1 MLPDNGGEMENIME
15 IGIVGLG
22 LIGGSLAK
30 AISQNTDHTVYGMDI
45 SDTVVKKAVLVDAIE
60 QPLTDELLPQCDI
73 VIVALYPQA
82 TIDYV
87 KAHADLFKKDSI
99 VLDCGGV
106 KGVVCDALMPL
117 AEEKGFLFVGG
128 HPMAGLEHSGFTYA
142 KKSLFNNASMIFTPT
157 KGPIESMET
166 LKNLFTSIG
175 FTNIE
180 IATPQDHD
188 RKIAFTSQLA
198 HVVSN
203 AYIKSPTATEHM
215 GFSAGSYKDLTRVAK
230 LNEDMWTELFLE
242 NPDNL
247 SREIDG
253 IIEELAKYSNAIKA
267 GDAAALRELLKD
279 GREKKAIIDGEIF

>member
-1 MLPDNGGEMENIME
+1 ME

-30 AISQNTDHTVYGMDI
+30 AISQNTDHTVYGTDL
-45 SDTVVKKAVLVDAIE
+45 SEQVVRKAVLVDAIE

-87 KAHADLFKKDSI
+87 KEHAHLFRKESI
-99 VLDCGGV
+99 VVDCGGI
-106 KGVVCDALMPL
+106 KKLVCDTLIPL
-117 AEEKGFLFVGG
+117 AEDHGFLFVGG

-157 KGPIESMET
+157 KGPIESMEK
-166 LKNLFTSIG
+166 LKELFTSIG

-180 IATPQDHD
+180 ISTAEEHD

-203 AYIKSPTATEHM
+203 AYIKSPTALEHT

-230 LNEDMWTELFLE
+230 LNEVMWTELFLE
-242 NPDNL
+242 NADNL
-247 SREIDG
+247 AAEIDTLIG
-253 IIEELAKYSNAIKA
+253 NLQQYSTAIRERDAKTLCA
-267 GDAAALRELLKD
+267 LLKD
-279 GREKKAIIDGEIF
+279 GREKKALIDGEIF

>member
-1 MLPDNGGEMENIME
+1 ME

-30 AISQNTDHTVYGMDI
+30 AISQNTDHTVYGTDL
-45 SDTVVKKAVLVDAIE
+45 SEQVVRKAVLVDAIE

-87 KAHADLFKKDSI
+87 KEHAHLFRKESI
-99 VLDCGGV
+99 VVDCGGI
-106 KGVVCDALMPL
+106 KKLICDTLIPL
-117 AEEKGFLFVGG
+117 AEDHGFLFVGG

-157 KGPIESMET
+157 KGPIESMEK
-166 LKNLFTSIG
+166 LKELFTSIG

-180 IATPQDHD
+180 ISTAEEHD

-203 AYIKSPTATEHM
+203 AYIKSPTALEHS

-230 LNEDMWTELFLE
+230 LNEVMWTELFLE
-242 NPDNL
+242 NADNL
-247 SREIDG
+247 AAEIDTLIG
-253 IIEELAKYSNAIKA
+253 NLQQYSTAIREREAKTLA
-267 GDAAALRELLKD
+267 
-279 GREKKAIIDGEIF
+279 

>member
-1 MLPDNGGEMENIME
+1 ME

-30 AISQNTDHTVYGMDI
+30 AISQNTDHTVYGFDI

-60 QPLTDELLPQCDI
+60 QPLTDDLLPHCDI

-87 KAHADLFKKDSI
+87 KAHADLFKKDSM

-106 KGVVCDALMPL
+106 KGIVCDELMPL
-117 AEEKGFLFVGG
+117 SEEKGFLFIGG

-157 KGPIESMET
+157 KGPIEKISE
-166 LKNLFTSIG
+166 LKELFTSIG

-180 IATPQDHD
+180 ISTPEDHD

-203 AYIKSPTATEHM
+203 AYIKSPTAMEHM

-230 LNEDMWTELFLE
+230 LNEHMWTELFLE
-242 NPDNL
+242 NAENL
-247 SREIDG
+247 AGEIDT
-253 IIEELAKYSNAIKA
+253 IIENLQKYSTAIKEN
-267 GDAAALRELLKD
+267 DADTLRELLKD

>member
-1 MLPDNGGEMENIME
+1 ME

-30 AISQNTDHTVYGMDI
+30 AISQSTDNTVYGFDI
-45 SDTVVKKAVLVDAIE
+45 SEQVVRKAVLVNAIE

-87 KAHADLFKKDSI
+87 KEHAALFKKEAI
-99 VLDCGGV
+99 VIDCGGI
-106 KGVVCDALMPL
+106 KRLVCDTLIPL
-117 AEEKGFLFVGG
+117 AEEHGFLFVGG

-157 KGPIESMET
+157 RGPIESMEK
-166 LKNLFTSIG
+166 LKKLFTSIG

-180 IATPQDHD
+180 ISTAEDHD

-203 AYIKSPTATEHM
+203 AYIKSPTALEHA

-230 LNEDMWTELFLE
+230 LNEVMWTELFLE
-242 NPDNL
+242 NADNL
-247 SREIDG
+247 TGEIDTL
-253 IIEELAKYSNAIKA
+253 IENLQQYSTAIKHR
-267 GDAAALRELLKD
+267 DADTLCALLKD

>member
-1 MLPDNGGEMENIME
+1 ME

-30 AISQNTDHTVYGMDI
+30 AISQNTDHTVYGTDL
-45 SDTVVKKAVLVDAIE
+45 SEQVVRKAVLVDAIE

-87 KAHADLFKKDSI
+87 KEHAHLFRKESI
-99 VLDCGGV
+99 VVDCGGI
-106 KGVVCDALMPL
+106 KKLVCDTLIPL
-117 AEEKGFLFVGG
+117 AEDHGFLFVGG

-157 KGPIESMET
+157 KGPIESMEK
-166 LKNLFTSIG
+166 LKELFTSIG

-180 IATPQDHD
+180 ISTAEEHD

-203 AYIKSPTATEHM
+203 AYIKSPTALEHS

-230 LNEDMWTELFLE
+230 LNEVMWTELFLE
-242 NPDNL
+242 NADNL
-247 SREIDG
+247 VAEIDTLIG
-253 IIEELAKYSNAIKA
+253 NLQQYSTAIRER
-267 GDAAALRELLKD
+267 DAETLCALLKD
-279 GREKKAIIDGEIF
+279 GREKKALIDGEIF

>member
-1 MLPDNGGEMENIME
+1 ME

-30 AISQNTDHTVYGMDI
+30 AISQNTDHTVYGTDL
-45 SDTVVKKAVLVDAIE
+45 SEQVVKKAVLVNAIE
-60 QPLTDELLPQCDI
+60 QQLTDELLPQCDI

-82 TIDYV
+82 TIEYV
-87 KAHADLFKKDSI
+87 KEHAHLFRKESI
-99 VLDCGGV
+99 VVDCGGI
-106 KGVVCDALMPL
+106 KQLVCDTLIPL
-117 AEEKGFLFVGG
+117 AEENGFLFVGG

-157 KGPIESMET
+157 KGPIESMEK
-166 LKNLFTSIG
+166 LKELFTSIG

-180 IATPQDHD
+180 ISTAEEHD

-203 AYIKSPTATEHM
+203 AYIKSPTALEHS

-230 LNEDMWTELFLE
+230 LNEVMWTELFLE
-242 NPDNL
+242 NADNL
-247 SREIDG
+247 AAEIDTLIG
-253 IIEELAKYSNAIKA
+253 NLQQYSTAIRER
-267 GDAAALRELLKD
+267 DAETLCALLKD
-279 GREKKAIIDGEIF
+279 GREKKALIDGEIF

>member
-1 MLPDNGGEMENIME
+1 ME

-30 AISQNTDHTVYGMDI
+30 AISQNTDHTVYGTDL
-45 SDTVVKKAVLVDAIE
+45 SEQVVRKAVLVDAIE

-87 KAHADLFKKDSI
+87 KEHAHLFRKESI
-99 VLDCGGV
+99 VVDCGGI
-106 KGVVCDALMPL
+106 KKLICDTLIPL
-117 AEEKGFLFVGG
+117 AEDHGFLFVGG

-157 KGPIESMET
+157 KGPIESMEK
-166 LKNLFTSIG
+166 LKELFTSIG

-180 IATPQDHD
+180 ISTAEEHD

-203 AYIKSPTATEHM
+203 AYIKSPTALEHS

-230 LNEDMWTELFLE
+230 LNEVMWTELFLE
-242 NPDNL
+242 NADNL
-247 SREIDG
+247 VAEIDTLIG
-253 IIEELAKYSNAIKA
+253 NLQQYSTAIRERDAKTLCA
-267 GDAAALRELLKD
+267 LLKD
-279 GREKKAIIDGEIF
+279 GREKKALIDGEIF

>member
-1 MLPDNGGEMENIME
+1 ME
-15 IGIVGLG
+15 IGIAGLG

-30 AISQNTDHTVYGMDI
+30 AISQNTDNTVYGYDI
-45 SDTVVKKAVLVDAIE
+45 SDQVVKKAVLVDAIE
-60 QPLTDELLPQCDI
+60 QPLNDKLLTQCDI
-73 VIVALYPQA
+73 VVVALYPGD

-87 KAHADLFKKDSI
+87 TENADLFKPGAI
-99 VLDCGGV
+99 VVDCCGV
-106 KGVVCDALMPL
+106 KKPVCDKLIPL

-142 KKSLFNNASMIFTPT
+142 KKSLFNNASMIFTAT
-157 KGPIESMET
+157 KGPIESMSK
-166 LKNLFTSIG
+166 LKSLFTSIG

-180 IATPQDHD
+180 ITTPEEHD
-188 RKIAFTSQLA
+188 RRIAFTSQLA

-203 AYIKSPTATEHM
+203 AYIKSPTAQRHE

-247 SREIDG
+247 
-253 IIEELAKYSNAIKA
+253 
-267 GDAAALRELLKD
+267 
-279 GREKKAIIDGEIF
+279 

>member
-1 MLPDNGGEMENIME
+1 ME

-30 AISQNTDHTVYGMDI
+30 AISQNTDHTVYGTDI
-45 SDTVVKKAVLVDAIE
+45 SEQVVRKAVLVDAIE

-87 KAHADLFKKDSI
+87 KGHASLFREGSI
-99 VLDCGGV
+99 VVDCGGI
-106 KGVVCDALMPL
+106 KQLVCDELIPL
-117 AEEKGFLFVGG
+117 AEEHGFLFVGG

-166 LKNLFTSIG
+166 LKKLFTYIG

-180 IATPQDHD
+180 ISTAEEHD

-203 AYIKSPTATEHM
+203 AYIKSPTALEHT

-230 LNEDMWTELFLE
+230 LNEVMWTELFLE
-242 NPDNL
+242 NADNL
-247 SREIDG
+247 AAEIDTL
-253 IIEELAKYSNAIKA
+253 IENLQQYSTAIRER
-267 GDAAALRELLKD
+267 DAETLCALLKD
-279 GREKKAIIDGEIF
+279 GREKKALIDGEIF

>member
-1 MLPDNGGEMENIME
+1 ME

-30 AISQNTDHTVYGMDI
+30 AISQNTDHTVYGTDL
-45 SDTVVKKAVLVDAIE
+45 SEQVVRKAVLVDAIE

-87 KAHADLFKKDSI
+87 KEHAHLFRKESI
-99 VLDCGGV
+99 VVDCGGI
-106 KGVVCDALMPL
+106 KKLVCDTLIPL
-117 AEEKGFLFVGG
+117 AEDHGFLFVGG

-157 KGPIESMET
+157 KGPIDSMEK
-166 LKNLFTSIG
+166 LKELFTSIG

-180 IATPQDHD
+180 ISTAEEHD

-203 AYIKSPTATEHM
+203 AYIKSPTALEHS

-230 LNEDMWTELFLE
+230 LNEVMWTELFLE
-242 NPDNL
+242 NADNL
-247 SREIDG
+247 VAEIDTLIG
-253 IIEELAKYSNAIKA
+253 NLQQYSTAIRERDAKTLCA
-267 GDAAALRELLKD
+267 LLKD
-279 GREKKAIIDGEIF
+279 GREKKALIDGEIF

>member
-1 MLPDNGGEMENIME
+1 ME

-30 AISQNTDHTVYGMDI
+30 AISQNTDHTVYGTDI
-45 SDTVVKKAVLVDAIE
+45 SEQVVRKAVLVDAIE

-87 KAHADLFKKDSI
+87 KEHASLIKKDSI
-99 VLDCGGV
+99 VVDCGGI
-106 KGVVCDALMPL
+106 KQLVCDELIPL
-117 AEEKGFLFVGG
+117 AEEHGFLFVGG

-166 LKNLFTSIG
+166 LKKLFTSIG

-180 IATPQDHD
+180 ISTAKEHD

-203 AYIKSPTATEHM
+203 AYIKSPTALEHS

-230 LNEDMWTELFLE
+230 LNEVMWTELFLE
-242 NPDNL
+242 NADNL
-247 SREIDG
+247 AAEIDTL
-253 IIEELAKYSNAIKA
+253 IENLQQYSTAIRER
-267 GDAAALRELLKD
+267 DAETLCELLKD
-279 GREKKAIIDGEIF
+279 GREKKALIDGEIF

>member
-1 MLPDNGGEMENIME
+1 ME

-30 AISQNTDHTVYGMDI
+30 AITQNTDHTVYGYDI
-45 SDTVVKKAVLVDAIE
+45 SDQVVKKAILVDAIE
-60 QPLTDELLPQCDI
+60 QQLTDEILPLCDI

-87 KAHADLFKKDSI
+87 TSHADLIKKDAI
-99 VLDCGGV
+99 VMDCGGI
-106 KGVVCDALMPL
+106 KGIVCDALIPL

-142 KKSLFNNASMIFTPT
+142 KKNLFNNASMVLTPT
-157 KGPIESMET
+157 RGPIESMET
-166 LKNLFTSIG
+166 LKSLFNSIG

-180 IATPQDHD
+180 IATPQLHD

-203 AYIKSPTATEHM
+203 AYIKSPTALEHA
-215 GFSAGSYKDLTRVAK
+215 GFSAGSYRDLTRVAK
-230 LNEDMWTELFLE
+230 LNEHMWTELFLE

-247 SREIDG
+247 VNEIDTL
-253 IIEELAKYSNAIKA
+253 IDNLKKYSDAIKA
-267 GDAAALRELLKD
+267 NDADTLCDLLRE
-279 GREKKAIIDGEIF
+279 GRERKEQIDKERF